1 MIKGCFLK
9 GDFNMFN
16 DDFFTI
22 ALDPF
27 NWDKE
32 SYKFNREEKDM
43 HPYSVVSLPE
53 KIIIVHNVLGIDK
66 KDLKITRKIE
76 KNKVYLVIEGHT
88 KDTFTGKEYSIS
100 STLQIDETQL
110 NIEDISCNM
119 KNGLVYIVIP
129 KKQIKRLDNSTTIKI
144 TQLD

>member
-1 MIKGCFLK
+1 
-9 GDFNMFN
+9 MFN

-27 NWDKE
+27 NWDKN

-43 HPYSVVSLPE
+43 HPYSVVSLPD
-53 KIIIVHNVLGIDK
+53 KTIIVHNVLGIDK

-76 KNKVYLVIEGHT
+76 KDTVYLVIEGQT

-100 STLQIDETQL
+100 STLQVDERQL
-110 NIEDISCNM
+110 NIENISCNM